1 MNSIVI
7 QQRLCPRCGI
17 RRTAQLGRSSTS
29 LCFNCRLKWD
39 AAQAASG
46 PAARPPLAH
55 PFSAPELQLACPV
68 GGSELQRL
76 KARRAAICGGIH
88 IDWPHDHA

>member
-29 LCFNCRLKWD
+29 LCFNCHLKWD
-39 AAQAASG
+39 AAQSAGSL
-46 PAARPPLAH
+46 AARPPLAH
-55 PFSAPELQLACPV
+55 PFSTSELQLAYPV
-68 GGSELQRL
+68 GGSELPRL
-76 KARRAAICGGIH
+76 KAYRAAICGGIH
-88 IDWPHDHA
+88 TDWPHDHA